1 MTGFPTGFLPYSE
14 GMTFVDA
21 DHPDVVAFAARATAG
36 AGSDREKAV
45 ALFYAVRDGIRY
57 DPYALSADPQTYR
70 ASAVLRAG
78 AAYCIPKA
86 VLLCAAA
93 RAAGL
98 TARLGFADV
107 RNHLNSE
114 KLRERM
120 GGSDLFI
127 WHGYVEFLLDGHWVK
142 VTPAFNIELC
152 ERFGVLPLDFDGEH
166 DALFHPYTADGR
178 AHMEYVRER
187 GTFDELPFDE
197 IMGEFLPVFA
207 QMLDR
212 PPPVDAAFRPT

>member
-1 MTGFPTGFLPYSE
+1 APRHPRPLHHVGHGGGGITLLGHHLGHGVDEPAPLGGHHRLAGEAVTAAREAAGQRRFEGAGGHRSKTIAFLRYADVSRSPVGMTGFPTGFLPYSE

-57 DPYALSADPQTYR
+57 DPYALSGDPETYR

-114 KLRERM
+114 
-120 GGSDLFI
+120 
-127 WHGYVEFLLDGHWVK
+127 
-142 VTPAFNIELC
+142 
-152 ERFGVLPLDFDGEH
+152 
-166 DALFHPYTADGR
+166 
-178 AHMEYVRER
+178 
-187 GTFDELPFDE
+187 
-197 IMGEFLPVFA
+197 
-207 QMLDR
+207 
-212 PPPVDAAFRPT
+212 

>member
-57 DPYALSADPQTYR
+57 DPYALSGDPETYR